1 MAAVARTVSFRG
13 QKLARQATSTV
24 EDAYTLT
31 LPTTAGADFCALR
44 GTGVMFVMLYP
55 TTVGILYHTTS
66 GQAAADGQAVAAGQT
81 LIVPVIPGTPFYI
94 VAQSATGFLDL
105 TLM

>member
-1 MAAVARTVSFRG
+1 MAAIPRTVSFRG
-13 QKLARQATSTV
+13 QKLARQATSVT

-31 LPTTAGADFCALR
+31 LPTTAGADFTALR
-44 GTGVMFVMLYP
+44 GTGVIFVMLYP

-81 LIVPVIPGTPFYI
+81 LIVPVVPNTPFYI
-94 VAQSATGFLDL
+94 VAQSATGSVDL
-105 TLM
+105 TVM